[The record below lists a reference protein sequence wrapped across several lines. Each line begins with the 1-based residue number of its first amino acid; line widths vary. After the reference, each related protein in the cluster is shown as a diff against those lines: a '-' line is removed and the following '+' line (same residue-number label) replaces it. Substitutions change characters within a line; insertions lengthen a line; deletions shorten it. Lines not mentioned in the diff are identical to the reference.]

1 MLLLTPIFSG
11 NEFQRQMS
19 ITFGGN
25 YVAAESSSVI
35 FSAFFL
41 AVENSTDLFSVVF
54 S

>member
-25 YVAAESSSVI
+25 YVAAESAY
-35 FSAFFL
+35 FRRFFL
-41 AVENSTDLFSVVF
+41 AVENSTDLFSAVF